1 LIILK
6 YMKKSFSDQIEEY
19 LSFFKAQKEAGLLIF
34 DFAEDQKEAE
44 DLLSANK
51 FVVASDWRETLTA
64 LKNSQSVALCLA
76 KKLSPEVYSV
86 MAQYADRAG
95 EIQIMNPETM
105 ILEQVEFE
113 PQESHLLILA
123 QKDILRE
130 IENKFNI
137 KDKVGLIEIIE

>member
-1 LIILK
+1 
-6 YMKKSFSDQIEEY
+6 MKKSFSDQIEEY

-76 KKLSPEVYSV
+76 KKLSPEVYIA

>member
-6 YMKKSFSDQIEEY
+6 YMKKSSSDQIEEY

-34 DFAEDQKEAE
+34 DFADDQKKAE
-44 DLLSANK
+44 DLLSTNK

-64 LKNSQSVALCLA
+64 FKNSQSVALSLA
-76 KKLSPEVYSV
+76 KELSPEVYSV

-105 ILEQVEFE
+105 ILEQVEFK